1 MHFGS
6 SIHCARVAWQAPPF
20 SRMAGIAATRSAEPR
35 EMQGWSEDNVRVYVE
50 GVAGTSIHILAR
62 DTTVFQL
69 RTLVAA
75 SLRVYPLQV
84 GLSLVGLD
92 GSTTELLRE
101 DFLLRTLIGK
111 SASCTVAACA
121 HAIDA
126 VTKAILEAMQ
136 TSALSGSAQRIAMEC
151 GLSLLRPTLTADM
164 MRNPEHKRRVT
175 AVMEAVM
182 KRALL
187 IDAGRLH
194 AEDVRR
200 WNDRGFE
207 AHIGDAPTHARRLQR
222 VKIPVS
228 WLRVNKSVPEKS
240 RGPLCTVYLLE
251 DCRHAHTRDGW

>member
-1 MHFGS
+1 MAG
-6 SIHCARVAWQAPPF
+6 APFF

-92 GSTTELLRE
+92 GSTTELLTE

-126 VTKAILEAMQ
+126 VTTAILEAMQ
-136 TSALSGSAQRIAMEC
+136 TSALSGSAQRAAMEL
-151 GLSLLRPTLTADM
+151 GLSVLRPTLTKEM
-164 MRNPEHKRRVT
+164 MKNPTHKRRVA
-175 AVMEAVM
+175 AVMEEVM
-182 KRALL
+182 KRAHL

-200 WNDRGFE
+200 CNDRGLE
-207 AHIGDAPTHARRLQR
+207 AHIGYAPTHAAGVGRRR
-222 VKIPVS
+222 A
-228 WLRVNKSVPEKS
+228 
-240 RGPLCTVYLLE
+240 GPYT
-251 DCRHAHTRDGW
+251 GP

>member
-1 MHFGS
+1 
-6 SIHCARVAWQAPPF
+6 
-20 SRMAGIAATRSAEPR
+20 MAGAPCFSWMAEIAATRSAEPR

-92 GSTTELLRE
+92 GSTTRLLRE

-111 SASCTVAACA
+111 SASCTVAA

-126 VTKAILEAMQ
+126 DAVTEAILEAMQ
-136 TSALSGSAQRIAMEC
+136 TSALSGSAQRIAMEL
-151 GLSLLRPTLTADM
+151 GLSVLRPTLTKEM
-164 MRNPEHKRRVT
+164 MKNPTHVA
-175 AVMEAVM
+175 AVMEEVM
-182 KRALL
+182 KRARL

-200 WNDRGFE
+200 CNDRGLE
-207 AHIGDAPTHARRLQR
+207 AHIGYAPTHVVGVGRRRAGPYTGHLGPR
-222 VKIPVS
+222 DLIFHPSVS
-228 WLRVNKSVPEKS
+228 GCNS
-240 RGPLCTVYLLE
+240 RG
-251 DCRHAHTRDGW
+251 R

>member
-1 MHFGS
+1 
-6 SIHCARVAWQAPPF
+6 
-20 SRMAGIAATRSAEPR
+20 MAGIAATRSAEPR
-35 EMQGWSEDNVRVYVE
+35 EMQGWSEDNVCVYIE
-50 GVAGTSIHILAR
+50 GVAGTSMHMLPR
-62 DTTVFQL
+62 DTPVFQL

-92 GSTTELLRE
+92 GSATELLRE

-136 TSALSGSAQRIAMEC
+136 TSALSGSAQRTAMEL
-151 GLSLLRPTLTADM
+151 GLSVLRPTLTKEM
-164 MRNPEHKRRVT
+164 MKNPTHVA
-175 AVMEAVM
+175 AVMERVM
-182 KRALL
+182 KRARL

-200 WNDRGFE
+200 CNDRGLE
-207 AHIGDAPTHARRLQR
+207 AHIGYAPTHAAGVGRRR
-222 VKIPVS
+222 A
-228 WLRVNKSVPEKS
+228 
-240 RGPLCTVYLLE
+240 GPYT
-251 DCRHAHTRDGW
+251 GP

>member
-1 MHFGS
+1 MRSGGMAGPRF
-6 SIHCARVAWQAPPF
+6 F
-20 SRMAGIAATRSAEPR
+20 SRMAGIAAMRSAEPH
-35 EMQGWSEDNVRVYVE
+35 EMQGWPEDNVCVHVE

-92 GSTTELLRE
+92 GSTTELQRE

-111 SASCTVAACA
+111 SASCTVVACA

-136 TSALSGSAQRIAMEC
+136 TSALSGSAQRTAMEL
-151 GLSLLRPTLTADM
+151 GLSVLRPTLTKEM
-164 MRNPEHKRRVT
+164 MENPTHKRRVA
-175 AVMEAVM
+175 AVMEEVM
-182 KRALL
+182 KRARL

-200 WNDRGFE
+200 CNDRG
-207 AHIGDAPTHARRLQR
+207 
-222 VKIPVS
+222 
-228 WLRVNKSVPEKS
+228 
-240 RGPLCTVYLLE
+240 
-251 DCRHAHTRDGW
+251 